1 MNKKRKS
8 TLKQPVLPRTN
19 KLSEAD
25 LKEIAGGQRPTHEPA
40 CSWSHNPYISC

>member
-1 MNKKRKS
+1 MEKKKNS
-8 TLKQPVLPRTN
+8 KKPVLPRTN

-25 LKEIAGGQRPTHEPA
+25 LKEIAGGMRPNEPV